1 VALTVSV
8 VVMVVAGLL
17 QLRQIKP
24 LNAMHSDRQY

>member
-1 VALTVSV
+1 VALAVSV
-8 VVMVVAGLL
+8 VVMVVAGR